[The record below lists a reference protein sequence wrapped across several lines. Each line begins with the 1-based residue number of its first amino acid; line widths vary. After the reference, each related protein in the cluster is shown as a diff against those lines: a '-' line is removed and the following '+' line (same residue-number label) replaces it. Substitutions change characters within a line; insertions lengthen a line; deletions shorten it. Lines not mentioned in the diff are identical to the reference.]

1 MGELACVG
9 HGTLRPWS
17 ASAARRVSVFLMTA
31 GLPNHEGCTGRTLAC
46 LYAFYF
52 GLSALPD
59 RVHDWRRLSCALG
72 RLHGPIRQ
80 PAPSLREPSRSAGK
94 AGASQC
100 RGRCRLAQWPWA
112 RRVDRTS
119 SAEAKPSGA
128 DAVCGRI
135 PSLLHQHA
143 LEAITESILW
153 CTSVERIECS
163 GGSERCTALE
173 KLFFMPCTFRSWL
186 PATP

>member
-31 GLPNHEGCTGRTLAC
+31 GLPNHEGCTGRTLAS
-46 LYAFYF
+46 LYAFPF

-112 RRVDRTS
+112 RRVDRAS

-143 LEAITESILW
+143 LEAITESDLRHRV
-153 CTSVERIECS
+153 CGRDDCS
-163 GGSERCTALE
+163 RLCQSFA
-173 KLFFMPCTFRSWL
+173 
-186 PATP
+186 A